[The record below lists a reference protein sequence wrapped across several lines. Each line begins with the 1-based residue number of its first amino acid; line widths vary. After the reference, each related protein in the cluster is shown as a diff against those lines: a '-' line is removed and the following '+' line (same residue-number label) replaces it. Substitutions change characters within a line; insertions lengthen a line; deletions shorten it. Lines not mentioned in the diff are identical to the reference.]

1 MRKFALAF
9 VVFGSLALA
18 GCSNFAPV
26 KANAEPGCSAAT
38 TCSKSAAD
46 CGGCP
51 VAAAAAAA
59 KKACGD
65 DCSKPCCAD
74 N

>member
-1 MRKFALAF
+1 MRKFALVL

-18 GCSNFAPV
+18 GCSNFAPL
-26 KANAEPGCSAAT
+26 KSTDSAACSAAT
-38 TCSKSAAD
+38 TCSAAAAE

-51 VAAAAAAA
+51 AAAAAA

-74 N
+74 K

>member
-18 GCSNFAPV
+18 GCSHFGPV

-38 TCSKSAAD
+38 TCSKAAPSD

-51 VAAAAAAA
+51 AAAAAA

-65 DCSKPCCAD
+65 DCSKPCCSD